1 MGEIF
6 TNHVSDDLTSKIYKE
21 LIQLNSK
28 RKKQANK
35 KTPKKPLIKK

>member
-28 RKKQANK
+28 RKKQTDKQKNTQ
-35 KTPKKPLIKK
+35 KTTH